1 MNIIEKPSPVF
12 VTRMAFFM
20 SIMAISIDAILPA
33 LNQIS
38 SGLNIHS
45 AQESQ
50 LIISIVFMGMAVGIL
65 LYGPLSDAWGRK
77 KPLTLGISIFVV
89 GTLISYFSAS
99 FSVMLIGRFLQGF
112 GASACRVISIA
123 MIRDKYRGPS
133 MGKVM
138 SLIMMVFILVPAIA
152 PTLGQFILSFGD
164 WHYIFLSFL
173 VLAVAALFILCFF
186 QSETLETE
194 ARRSFSIENLKTG
207 IVETLRNPI
216 SRNYTIIS
224 GLVFGAFVGYI
235 SMAQPLLQNTYQ
247 LGDKFSYY
255 FGSLALFL
263 GVSSFLNSK
272 LLEFYSMSRLVKE
285 SLKYIFIFSVIFLI
299 ILFVSHGEA
308 SLIAVLIY
316 LGSSFLCIGILF
328 GNLNA
333 LAMEPLGHIAGLANS
348 VISSIQTLIGF
359 IIGGTIA
366 SLFEGSVYPL
376 VFGFFVMSLISLVFL
391 RHSEK
396 KYFLNT

>member
-173 VLAVAALFILCFF
+173 
-186 QSETLETE
+186 
-194 ARRSFSIENLKTG
+194 AR
-207 IVETLRNPI
+207 
-216 SRNYTIIS
+216 
-224 GLVFGAFVGYI
+224 
-235 SMAQPLLQNTYQ
+235 
-247 LGDKFSYY
+247 
-255 FGSLALFL
+255 
-263 GVSSFLNSK
+263 
-272 LLEFYSMSRLVKE
+272 
-285 SLKYIFIFSVIFLI
+285 
-299 ILFVSHGEA
+299 
-308 SLIAVLIY
+308 
-316 LGSSFLCIGILF
+316 
-328 GNLNA
+328 
-333 LAMEPLGHIAGLANS
+333 
-348 VISSIQTLIGF
+348 
-359 IIGGTIA
+359 
-366 SLFEGSVYPL
+366 
-376 VFGFFVMSLISLVFL
+376 
-391 RHSEK
+391 
-396 KYFLNT
+396 